1 MSIPQKNN
9 PPYCSVIVLNYF
21 GEKVIIETLNS
32 LLNLNY
38 PKNRYEIIVVDNNSK
53 DGSKEIL
60 LKYVK
65 EYSNVKVF
73 FLKKN
78 LGFSKGNN
86 VGIRQAK
93 GKYICLLNND
103 CFVDKEWLKE
113 LILTAEKDENIF
125 AVSSKVL
132 LYPRFLYLK
141 VKISN
146 DFVIKNVLLKK
157 SNLLKFTNDKEIEL
171 TAMWSDDPNDRVF
184 TLEIPYDKDFDGI
197 VNCQIN
203 LLTSKSFS
211 KKPSP
216 LKIVDLQSE
225 VINTSCTRNK
235 ESYKATLKINV
246 GLILKKNRYDKIQ
259 NAGIVVFQEGAGRDI
274 GAIVRYH
281 RQYYEFDKGQFDS
294 EREIYAACGA
304 ACLFR
309 KDILDKIG
317 YLDEA
322 FFMYYEDVEISERA
336 RLQGYKI
343 YFSPKAKVR
352 HLHALSSK
360 EWSPFFIYN
369 VEKGRYLHLLYYFP
383 YSGYLFVLGFF
394 RLLVNGIV
402 RLLVGSNKRKNY
414 IYNLQYLMLVGYF
427 IANFLKL
434 IYLAARKR
442 SIIPREKLTKH
453 LSTITSG
460 RWYFERN

>member
-1 MSIPQKNN
+1 MNILQKDNL
-9 PPYCSVIVLNYF
+9 PFCSVIVLNYF
-21 GEKVIIETLNS
+21 GEKVITDTLNS

-38 PKNRYEIIVVDNNSK
+38 PKNRYEVIVVDNNSK
-53 DGSKEIL
+53 DESKGIL
-60 LKYVK
+60 QKYAEK
-65 EYSNVKVF
+65 YDNVKTF
-73 FLKKN
+73 FLNKN

-93 GKYICLLNND
+93 GKYVCLLNND

-113 LILTAEKDENIF
+113 LVLTAEKNENIF

-141 VKISN
+141 AKVSN
-146 DFVIKNVLLKK
+146 DFVIKDVLLKN
-157 SNLLKFTNDKEIEL
+157 SNLLKFTNDKEVEL
-171 TAMWSDDPNDRVF
+171 TVIWSDDPNDRVF
-184 TLEIPYDKDFDGI
+184 TLEIPYDKDFDEI
-197 VNCQIN
+197 VTCQIN
-203 LLTSKSFS
+203 LLTSKSFL

-216 LKIVDLQSE
+216 LKISDLQKE
-225 VINTSCTRNK
+225 VINTSYIK
-235 ESYKATLKINV
+235 SKKFYKATLKINV

-281 RQYYEFDKGQFDS
+281 SQYYEFDKGQFDK
-294 EREIYAACGA
+294 EREVYAACGA

-309 KDILDKIG
+309 KDLLDKIG

-343 YFSPKAKVR
+343 YFSPQAKVR

-369 VEKGRYLHLLYYFP
+369 VEKGRYLHLLYFFP

-394 RLLVNGIV
+394 RLLLNGIA
-402 RLLVGSNKRKNY
+402 RLITGSNRRKNY
-414 IYNLQYLMLVGYF
+414 IYNLQYLMLVAYF
-427 IANFLKL
+427 IVNFLKL
-434 IYLAARKR
+434 IYLAVKKR
-442 SIIPREKLTKH
+442 SSIPKEKLTKN
-453 LSTITSG
+453 LSNITSG